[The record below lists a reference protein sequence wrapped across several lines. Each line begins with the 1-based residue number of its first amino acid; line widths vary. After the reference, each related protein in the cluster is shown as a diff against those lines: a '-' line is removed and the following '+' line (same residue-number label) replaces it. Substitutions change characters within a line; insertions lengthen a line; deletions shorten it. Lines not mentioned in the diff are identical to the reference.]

1 MLVAIS
7 NGVHMIEIRQELAL
21 RAALSPHPLSVRAW
35 RDLRES
41 TTIEELDHS
50 VTRVLPSVY
59 KNLKNDLVEQD
70 LLKLRGSARHT
81 WAKNTEFLRQ
91 LEPLIMELEKNSIN
105 YRVLKGGAINL
116 LANTPDF
123 RIMGDIDLLVSKLDL
138 GKVHDALDRAGFT
151 PKFAITCPHQNN
163 SRRKLESSF
172 INKKS
177 LEIDLHLAEE
187 RSEAALFRR
196 MLRLPPQIVKRRS
209 VEIKLPTIEMLIIH
223 AMVHGLLEVDSED
236 RAQMLLDVEH
246 LIKNADQEILRRE
259 LVRLNFATTFD
270 AYCGLRRQVMGELDS
285 HLVESI
291 KVQGRSPLNPAKV
304 LRPVFFVATTLVRAI
319 RFRAPRLRDSL
330 RIWNNHN
337 GNRVLYLLWL
347 YSGLARPIE
356 FVATTK
362 LSGFLSKDYPNRE
375 LSQVAHWTNDWR
387 FRVTNESIQERKVI
401 VLESRAFRDQSF
413 LIFSNGRLVAVT
425 EQVESGKYRLLI
437 RDPALSNEIS
447 IRLPFSACRHC
458 ARALSDLKI
467 SDVT

>member
-1 MLVAIS
+1 LLVAIS
-7 NGVHMIEIRQELAL
+7 NGALMIEIRQELAL
-21 RAALSPHPLSVRAW
+21 RAALSPHPRSVEAW
-35 RDLRES
+35 RNLRES

-59 KNLKNDLVEQD
+59 KNLKDDLFEND

-81 WAKNTEFLRQ
+81 WARNTEFLRQ

-123 RIMGDIDLLVSKLDL
+123 RIMGDIDLLVSKSDL
-138 GKVHDALDRAGFT
+138 GKVHDALDKAGFT

-163 SRRKLESSF
+163 SRKKLEFSF

-177 LEIDLHLAEE
+177 MEIDLHLAEE

-196 MLRLPPQIVKRRS
+196 MLRLPPQIAKRPN

-246 LIKNADQEILRRE
+246 LIKGADQELLRRE

-270 AYCGLRRQVMGELDS
+270 AYCVLRRQIMGELDL
-285 HLVESI
+285 HLIESI
-291 KVQGRSPLNPAKV
+291 KVRRRSPLNPIKV

-330 RIWNNHN
+330 RIWKNHK

-347 YSGLARPIE
+347 YSGLVRPIE
-356 FVATTK
+356 LLATTK
-362 LSGFLSKDYPNRE
+362 LSGFLPKDHPSRE
-375 LSQVAHWTNDWR
+375 LSQVAHLANDWR
-387 FRVTNESIQERKVI
+387 FRITNESNREWI
-401 VLESRAFRDQSF
+401 VLMLESQAFRDQSF
-413 LIFSNGRLVAVT
+413 HIFANGRLVTVT
-425 EQVESGKYRLLI
+425 EQVQSGKYRLLI
-437 RDPALSNEIS
+437 RNPALVNEIS
-447 IRLPFSACRHC
+447 IRLPFSGCRNC

-467 SDVT
+467 SDTE